1 MREILFASNNDHK
14 VSEIRMILP
23 EGYSLLGLRDI
34 NWTTDIPEP
43 FDTYEDNA
51 KAKAYFVF
59 DRTGLNC
66 FADDSGLEIDA
77 LDGRPGVFSARYGGI
92 QRDSNDN
99 MQKVLSEM
107 KDASDRRAR
116 FHSVI
121 AYLDEQ
127 KEMHVFKGTVEG
139 NITYA
144 PAGDGGFG
152 YDPIFTPHGYD
163 QTFGQLPD
171 LIKNKISHRAIAM
184 EKFISFLEMNRSN
197 ENPKS

>member
-1 MREILFASNNDHK
+1 MREILFASNNAHK
-14 VSEIRMILP
+14 VSEIRMLLP

-77 LDGRPGVFSARYGGI
+77 LDGRPGVFSARYGGM

-99 MQKVLSEM
+99 MRKVLSEM
-107 KDASDRRAR
+107 EDASDRRAR

-127 KEMHVFKGTVEG
+127 KEMHVFKGKVEG
-139 NITYA
+139 HITYA
-144 PAGDGGFG
+144 PAGERGFG
-152 YDPIFTPHGYD
+152 YDPIFIPEGYD
-163 QTFGQLPD
+163 LTFGQLSD
-171 LIKNKISHRAIAM
+171 TIKNQISHRAIAM
-184 EKFISFLEMNRSN
+184 KKFISFLEMNR
-197 ENPKS
+197 KA